1 MAERNEGAGVQ
12 VGVKYAKLV
21 KWENGP
27 DGLPDKTKP
36 PLEIQEK
43 FSDVEPFRVTFRRN
57 PDGTDQCG
65 A

>member
-1 MAERNEGAGVQ
+1 MSSPDSTGVQ
-12 VGVKYAKLV
+12 VGVAFGRLV

-27 DGLPDKTKP
+27 DGLPDKSKP
-36 PLEIQEK
+36 PLEVWEK
-43 FSDVEPFRVTFRRN
+43 PSDAEPFRLIQRRD